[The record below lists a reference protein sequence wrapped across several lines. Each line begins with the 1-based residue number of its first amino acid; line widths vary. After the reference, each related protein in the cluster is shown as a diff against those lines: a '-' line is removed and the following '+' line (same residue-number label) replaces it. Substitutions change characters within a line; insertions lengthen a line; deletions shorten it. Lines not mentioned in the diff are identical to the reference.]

1 MNDEYSDHLSDEQ
14 TVSDDGY
21 GRNWSYRLFSQT
33 YTEPDVPE
41 TGKRY
46 LTAHRVDWRRR
57 PPRDWPLEDD
67 VVFIEDTPAAA
78 GGVELEAWLLDAE
91 RILQAADKPTLI
103 RSEWRRFFDHS
114 AKCRAENE
122 TRLAQL
128 KGTEP

>member
-21 GRNWSYRLFSQT
+21 GRNVFSQT

-78 GGVELEAWLLDAE
+78 GGVELG
-91 RILQAADKPTLI
+91 RKH
-103 RSEWRRFFDHS
+103 RSS
-114 AKCRAENE
+114 
-122 TRLAQL
+122 
-128 KGTEP
+128 